1 VNAVRQRD
9 WNSAIAKDESQA
21 MQKPIIVS
29 MKKNLALTICGALN
43 MSVHAQP
50 VVQAAT
56 AQLQSQISRDT
67 TGYTACGIRAI
78 VLDMKPKVVEA
89 YDFSLY
95 LRTEMP
101 AGTIKAG
108 KHQIPSAK
116 FSKGQFDQKV
126 VMPGPENFWIAKE
139 LEGKALIPFKVF
151 AGDTPGYVLGL
162 ADLAGT
168 HAAIASMM
176 AGERMQFAVR
186 YKNQPYDTVMSFAS
200 ELPSN
205 ELKPLAACMDG
216 LVARMKSDAAKPEG

>member
-1 VNAVRQRD
+1 
-9 WNSAIAKDESQA
+9 
-21 MQKPIIVS
+21 M
-29 MKKNLALTICGALN
+29 KNLSALTMCGVLN

-56 AQLQSQISRDT
+56 AQLQPQISRDT
-67 TGYTACGIRAI
+67 AGYTACGIRAI
-78 VLDMKPKVVEA
+78 VLDMKPEVVEA

-95 LRTEMP
+95 LRTEIP

-108 KHQIPSAK
+108 KHQTPSAK
-116 FSKGQFDQKV
+116 FSKGQLDQKV
-126 VMPGPENFWIAKE
+126 VMPRPENFWIAKE

-151 AGDTPGYVLGL
+151 AGDTPGYILGL
-162 ADLAGT
+162 ADIAGT

-186 YKNQPYDTVMSFAS
+186 YKNQPYDTVVSFAS
-200 ELPSN
+200 ELPSA